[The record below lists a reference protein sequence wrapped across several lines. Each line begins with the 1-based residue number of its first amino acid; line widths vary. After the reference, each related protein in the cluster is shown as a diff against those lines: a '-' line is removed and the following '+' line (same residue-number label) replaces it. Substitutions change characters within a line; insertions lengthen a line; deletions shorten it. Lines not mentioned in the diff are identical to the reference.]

1 MKYTALRILSYFL
14 VCCVCLCAYS
24 AETNDSTKTAGMG
37 KATKVKKADKNG
49 KVKGHSTNQAKL
61 YGSQNNY
68 DSQNGLVDNK
78 PVEVDSS
85 DVQQVENRGQDA
97 VQREDGYIVQNVQ
110 EKSYDSAG
118 FSLFDYMSL
127 LALVLSVVSLIIT
140 YKRKDKHERNE
151 EIDQVKR
158 QFRDVKNEIDNQD
171 SRLTQIQNEINE
183 LRMIRQKENVN
194 MENHTGKVYDTHIST
209 SIKKK
214 EDIRYCTTIKGNLF
228 PNIGIKDIS
237 DDFTICVLTLS
248 GDYGTFV
255 VNDASEAQQKI
266 LSQFNY
272 GLSGIVN
279 VKAKNLS
286 PKAVKTIKVGKLRK
300 MSDGWQ
306 VTEKADVELC

>member
-1 MKYTALRILSYFL
+1 MLSCFL
-14 VCCVCLCAYS
+14 VCFVCLCAYS
-24 AETNDSTKTAGMG
+24 TETNDSTKTAGMG
-37 KATKVKKADKNG
+37 KATKVKTADKNG

-85 DVQQVENRGQDA
+85 DVQQAGDSVQDA
-97 VQREDGYIVQNVQ
+97 VQRENGYIVQNVQ
-110 EKSYDSAG
+110 EKSCDSDS

-140 YKRKDKHERNE
+140 YKRKDKYERNE

-158 QFRDVKNEIDNQD
+158 QFRDVKNKIDNQD
-171 SRLTQIQNEINE
+171 SCLTHIQNKINE
-183 LRMIRQKENVN
+183 LRLVRQKENVN
-194 MENHTGKVYDTHIST
+194 MKNHTGRVNDTHIST
-209 SIKKK
+209 SVKKK

-286 PKAVKTIKVGKLRK
+286 PKAVKTIKIGKLRK